1 MKSLAAANT
10 YQTRRIQ
17 NVHRFRFIVDQE
29 YFPVIVLFKKK
40 REPLRQFSDAK
51 KPDRRHAQHLNLD
64 SAWLPQ
70 IL

>member
-51 KPDRRHAQHLNLD
+51 KPDR
-64 SAWLPQ
+64 
-70 IL
+70 